1 MKSDNKEL
9 SLSDAIISMHSIQEL
24 AQNNEISL
32 IISLLSRLKFV
43 IPSDPEKISLLEF
56 QGDASEDVSNLL
68 VVDDSQG
75 FSSCL
80 APNVNSL
87 DQN

>member
-9 SLSDAIISMHSIQEL
+9 SLSDAIISMHSIEEL

-43 IPSDPEKISLLEF
+43 IPSDPEKISLLEY
-56 QGDASEDVSNLL
+56 QRDASEDVSNLL